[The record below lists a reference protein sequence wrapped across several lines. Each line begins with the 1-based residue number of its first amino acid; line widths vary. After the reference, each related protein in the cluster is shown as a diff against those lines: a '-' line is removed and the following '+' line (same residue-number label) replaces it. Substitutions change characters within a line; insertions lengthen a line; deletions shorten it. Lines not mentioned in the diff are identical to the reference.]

1 MAELKQSWTFE
12 EAIRLVHRLEQAVR
26 PAGFHIGV
34 AGSVLLHGMSKNDLD
49 LIVFPHTTGSVD
61 MKGLYAALKD
71 AGLVCKATRSVVAN
85 EWRRKGSLDTK
96 HVERWLFNDR
106 VVDLFFLR

>member
-1 MAELKQSWTFE
+1 MKPQSWTVE
-12 EAIRLVHRLEQAVR
+12 EAIRLVHRLEQAVS
-26 PAGFHIGV
+26 PAGFHVGV
-34 AGSVLLHGMSKNDLD
+34 AGSVLLYGMSKNDLD

-61 MKGLYAALKD
+61 MNGLYAALEG
-71 AGLVCKATRSVVAN
+71 AGLVCKVARSVVAT

-106 VVDLFFLR
+106 IVDLFFLR